1 MDPITDHTISEHSTT
16 EQGLAQSNTSEH
28 FLISFNPYIH
38 INFGEKQ
45 MRFMGIEL
53 RPAAHDWV
61 TLHSSLNVNNVT
73 IFSQC
78 C

>member
-1 MDPITDHTISEHSTT
+1 MDPITHRTISEHSTT

-45 MRFMGIEL
+45 MRFMEL
-53 RPAAHDWV
+53 NSDQ
-61 TLHSSLNVNNVT
+61 LHMTGSPCILR
-73 IFSQC
+73 
-78 C
+78 